1 MVANSDKEQAFRFYR
16 TTTTLEFARKRASN
30 LSELLDGIKSVDDLS
45 IAYHMLT
52 PLFKTYE
59 AVSNRTNDFSYWVKE
74 VLQEKELGE
83 HLTAID
89 PYQLRN
95 ISALRKQLE
104 LVIGEFISK
113 SQGRQQALQGEEF
126 QFHTI
131 THFTFPTSHLAHNL
145 TEFASII
152 DQVDESYIYHHFVEP
167 RVGIR
172 TVRGELDF
180 PDDFSMWI
188 AINIENKDLANRL
201 AELDPYLLTMEEIRQ
216 SILSII
222 KNDTIGGNRK

>member
-1 MVANSDKEQAFRFYR
+1 MVANSEKEQAFRFFR
-16 TTTTLEFARKRASN
+16 TTKTLEFARKRASN
-30 LSELLDGIKSVDDLS
+30 LTELLNGIKSVDDLS

-59 AVSNRTNDFSYWVKE
+59 PVTNRTNDFSYWVKE

-89 PYQLRN
+89 PYQLRD

-104 LVIGEFISK
+104 LVIREFISK
-113 SQGRQQALQGEEF
+113 LQGRQQALQGEEF
-126 QFHTI
+126 QFHTL
-131 THFTFPTSHLAHNL
+131 THFTFPTSHIAHNL
-145 TEFASII
+145 AEFARIL
-152 DQVDESYIYHHFVEP
+152 DQIDESYIYHHFVEP

-172 TVRGELDF
+172 AVRGELDF

-188 AINIENKDLANRL
+188 AVSIENKDLANRL
-201 AELDPYLLTMEEIRQ
+201 VEMDPYMLTMEEIRQ

-222 KNDTIGGNRK
+222 KNDATGGNRK

>member
-1 MVANSDKEQAFRFYR
+1 MVAKSEKEQAFRFFR

-30 LSELLDGIKSVDDLS
+30 LNELLNGIKSVDDLS

-59 AVSNRTNDFSYWVKE
+59 PVTNRTNDFSYWVKE
-74 VLQEKELGE
+74 VLQEKELSE
-83 HLTAID
+83 LLSAID

-104 LVIGEFISK
+104 LVISKFISK
-113 SQGRQQALQGEEF
+113 LHGRQQALQGEEF

-131 THFTFPTSHLAHNL
+131 THLTFPTSHIAHNL
-145 TEFASII
+145 AEFASILNQI
-152 DQVDESYIYHHFVEP
+152 DESYIYHHFIEP

-172 TVRGELDF
+172 AVKGKLDF

-188 AINIENKDLANRL
+188 AVSIEKKDLANHL
-201 AELDPYLLTMEEIRQ
+201 VEFDPYLLSMEEIRQ

-222 KNDTIGGNRK
+222 KNDLTGGNRK